1 MGEMMFTRASSL
13 LIALAMQASE
23 AIQSPC
29 SGPVSMK
36 RKKSEKQFNAKRNK
50 ETMNKE
56 TMSKEEQM
64 KHEYNELS
72 DDIQSMAFVVSA
84 RRVLV
89 VLWFALLVSSG
100 VSSQATAPKEDTLE
114 TDALPLSSETST
126 YFPPWRRR
134 LPVGL
139 DP

>member
-1 MGEMMFTRASSL
+1 MFTRASSL

-36 RKKSEKQFNAKRNK
+36 RKKSEKQCNAKRNK

-64 KHEYNELS
+64 KHEYNELT
-72 DDIQSMAFVVSA
+72 DDIQSLAFVVSA
-84 RRVLV
+84 RRMLA
-89 VLWFALLVSSG
+89 VLWFALLVSSLRCLTGG
-100 VSSQATAPKEDTLE
+100 VSLFEMLITSVILSLLA
-114 TDALPLSSETST
+114 DAVIGARFGTP
-126 YFPPWRRR
+126 
-134 LPVGL
+134 
-139 DP
+139 